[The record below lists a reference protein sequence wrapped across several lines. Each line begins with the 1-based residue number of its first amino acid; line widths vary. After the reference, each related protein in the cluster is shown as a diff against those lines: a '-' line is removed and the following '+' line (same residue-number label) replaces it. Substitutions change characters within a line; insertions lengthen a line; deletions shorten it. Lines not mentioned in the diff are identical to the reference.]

1 MEKKVYAIVMKVGSK
16 YSYVFTPSDIEN
28 DGYTDLEPDW
38 CYEYR
43 DEAEQQLETLKGY
56 CEAHDYVNVELSIET
71 ITINNPKTKTAMTL
85 NTNDTAFYTQDSE
98 TGAIIDKF
106 GTFEEALEAIK
117 EYNETDKEEGTYT
130 PDFYEIKHGTMLYD
144 ERGNAKKAHEIT
156 DQMFTKGSYGTGDH
170 LSYFADGIECEV
182 QGEFFIKDDGTP
194 QHTHIFPDGQ
204 ELEVYP
210 Q

>member
-56 CEAHDYVNVELSIET
+56 CEARDYVNVELSIET
-71 ITINNPKTKTAMTL
+71 ITINKTAMTL
-85 NTNDTAFYTQDSE
+85 NNDKAFYTQDSMNGE
-98 TGAIIDKF
+98 EFDRFDTL
-106 GTFEEALEAIK
+106 EEAMKAIQ
-117 EYNETDKEEGTYT
+117 EYNKEDKAEGCYVE
-130 PDFYEIKHGTMLYD
+130 DFYEIRHGDMLYD
-144 ERGNAKKAHEIT
+144 ERGNAKMAHEIT
-156 DQMFTKGSYGTGDH
+156 DRMFTKGSYGTGDH
-170 LSYFADGIECEV
+170 LSYFADGIEFEV
-182 QGEFFIKDDGTP
+182 QGEFYIQDDGTP